1 MMNTCTSIKTVV
13 LSAMTL
19 LSVRTFAAPI
29 YRDLADDT
37 SHQTVIAQGT
47 EKAYHGHPTM
57 LRTQDG
63 RHLAVWNHGHGGP
76 LGPMA
81 ESSDGGKTWT
91 RVDDRLPKEALEN
104 RYANCPSIYAMT
116 NPADGKRRLWIFA
129 QRGMA
134 DKTLLWM
141 PRIMSEDE
149 GKTWRVMPPLGKG
162 FECIM
167 TFSSIVQLKDG
178 AYLGLYHSGPGGAD
192 RAPRKLYGAITRDGG
207 LTWEKPF
214 FVAEEEGR
222 CLCEPYVFRSPTNPD
237 ELCCLIREQTHKDTS
252 RMIFSRD
259 EGKTWSKP
267 VPTSHVLTGDRH
279 AGVTLPDGR
288 LAIAF
293 RDCDRSGPY
302 NSHFV
307 LWVGTYAQLRGAEE
321 GGLKFRLLRS
331 HAGWDCG
338 YPGISVEPDGSL
350 LCVTYIKY
358 RPGKERNSIVAVR
371 VPKTALTP

>member
-1 MMNTCTSIKTVV
+1 MRHHA
-13 LSAMTL
+13 LSL
-19 LSVRTFAAPI
+19 LGCLAAPLFAAPV
-29 YRDLADDT
+29 YRDLAENT
-37 SHQTVIAQGT
+37 AQQTVIAQGT
-47 EKAYHGHPTM
+47 EKDYHGHPTL
-57 LRTQDG
+57 LRTADG

-76 LGPMA
+76 MGPMA
-81 ESSDGGKTWT
+81 ESADGGKTWT
-91 RVDDRLPKEALEN
+91 RVDGRFPKEVAAH

-116 NPADGKRRLWIFA
+116 DPKTGKRRLWIFA
-129 QRGMA
+129 QRGQ
-134 DKTLLWM
+134 DETGRLWM
-141 PRIMSEDE
+141 PRVVSEDE
-149 GKTWRVMPPLGKG
+149 GKTWRAAPPLGKG

-192 RAPRKLYGAITRDGG
+192 RAPRKLYGSISRDGG
-207 LTWEKPF
+207 QTWEKPYL
-214 FVAEEEGR
+214 VAEEEGR
-222 CLCEPYVFRSPTNPD
+222 CLCEPYVFRSPTDPN

-267 VPTSHVLTGDRH
+267 IPTSHALTGDRH
-279 AGVTLPDGR
+279 AGLTLPDGR

-293 RDCDRSGPY
+293 RCADRTDPY
-302 NSHFV
+302 DTHFV

-321 GGLKFRLLRS
+321 GGLKLRLLRS
-331 HAGWDCG
+331 HRGWDCG
-338 YPGISVEPDGSL
+338 YPGITLEPDGSL

-371 VPKTALTP
+371 VPPAALTQK